1 MSPNSTEIW
10 RKNRGRHRL
19 NESIASDS
27 VRSGSPDRSAP
38 VEHLQ
43 VQMAGLSK
51 LNVRPGLPRYMRQ
64 IWARRY
70 FIVTD
75 ARFRAF
81 RTVKSYRL
89 WRFWLVAQPL
99 LDAAMYG
106 LIFGLLLKTSRGIDN
121 FLGFLVLGVTFFSL
135 LTSLVNG
142 GQSLLQTSKNLM
154 QAFAFPR
161 AALVLSQS
169 LRYMIDSLPALI
181 IGVVFALVAQYR
193 EPLSWKVILVVPL
206 ALLMWL
212 MGTGLM
218 FIVARLTAFIPEVK
232 VLINL
237 AIRGWFFASG
247 VFFSIERFAESG
259 EAHRLLAANPGYIF
273 LRSVRECVIYDTVP
287 SLASW
292 LQLVAW
298 SVGLFSIGLV
308 FFWLA
313 EERYVRVQ

>member
-1 MSPNSTEIW
+1 MSQQSTGIW
-10 RKNRGRHRL
+10 RKGRSRHRL
-19 NESIASDS
+19 NEPIMRSDS
-27 VRSGSPDRSAP
+27 VDHSAP
-38 VEHLQ
+38 VEHLR
-43 VQMAGLSK
+43 VHMAALSK
-51 LNVRPGLPRYMRQ
+51 LNVRPSLPRYLHQ
-64 IWARRY
+64 IWERRY

-161 AALVLSQS
+161 ASLVLSQS
-169 LRYMIDSLPALI
+169 LRYMIDSSPALI

-193 EPLSWKVILVVPL
+193 EPLSWKVLLVVPL
-206 ALLMWL
+206 TLLMWL

-247 VFFSIERFAESG
+247 IFFSIERFAENGVTARVLS
-259 EAHRLLAANPGYIF
+259 ANPGYIF
-273 LRSVRECVIYDTVP
+273 LRSVRDCVIYDTVP
-287 SLASW
+287 SLTTW
-292 LQLVAW
+292 LQLIVW
-298 SVGLFSIGLV
+298 SVALFGVGLV